1 MRRREGERKAANGL
15 RGKPARGFARDMGGM
30 VVENDLDRGIGGGD
44 RVEELEKLDEFAAT
58 VAFLDQGMDVT
69 GEQIDTRHQGQGA
82 AALVFVIAH
91 HGRANAGKW
100 RAIWRGRSD
109 RLNPWF
115 LVVRDDGEAPAIAVL
130 ALALSTFSLA
140 THHRHLPV
148 DTEDFGHLGLELRI
162 ALLQVVANFVR
173 LDFLLGQYFAD
184 RSLGQLRQARMPG
197 GWSMLTGIRGE
208 QPGRPQLV
216 GRRWHSVE
224 KSGFAGRTALR
235 ARQEA
240 PEAPLGRLCRSL

>member
-1 MRRREGERKAANGL
+1 
-15 RGKPARGFARDMGGM
+15 
-30 VVENDLDRGIGGGD
+30 
-44 RVEELEKLDEFAAT
+44 
-58 VAFLDQGMDVT
+58 VT

-82 AALVFVIAH
+82 VALVFVIAH

-115 LVVRDDGEAPAIAVL
+115 LVVRDDGQAPAIAVL

-197 GWSMLTGIRGE
+197 GWSMLTGMRGE

-216 GRRWHSVE
+216 GITQLLGLPARHATSQV
-224 KSGFAGRTALR
+224 FASAVMTRSRPARGRSSSASITPSSAAR
-235 ARQEA
+235 ARQRVTVCCVTPIVRA
-240 PEAPLGRLCRSL
+240 TA